1 MLTDTKR
8 TYLPDWDATCLSEG
22 WGKEDDDLTHRLQR
36 KGCKKRSL
44 RFAGIVYHLWHG
56 HESMESDQKNA
67 EYFRKNNE
75 KNIVYCENGVSKYL
89 KQE

>member
-1 MLTDTKR
+1 MSFWRSDFLAINGYDEFF
-8 TYLPDWDATCLSEG
+8 EG

-56 HESMESDQKNA
+56 HESMESDRSEERRVGK
-67 EYFRKNNE
+67 ECRSRWSPYH
-75 KNIVYCENGVSKYL
+75 
-89 KQE
+89 